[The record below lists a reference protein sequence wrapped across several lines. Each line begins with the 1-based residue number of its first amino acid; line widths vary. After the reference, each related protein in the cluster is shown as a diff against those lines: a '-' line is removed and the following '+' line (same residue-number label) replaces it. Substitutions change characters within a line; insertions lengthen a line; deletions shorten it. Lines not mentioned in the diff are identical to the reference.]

1 MLKKKAKRK
10 PDPERGK
17 EALRDSVTKDIE
29 DIFAQTK
36 TSDKLSAESAE
47 GGDLAKSSSGD
58 DGSIQTKVKA
68 AKASLTSSHAVKE
81 DQFSD
86 IRGTKKRT
94 LLLQSLLISQENGRT
109 MDSRFT
115 AKMN

>member
-47 GGDLAKSSSGD
+47 GDLAKSSSGD

-109 MDSRFT
+109 MDLRFT
-115 AKMN
+115 TKMN

>member
-1 MLKKKAKRK
+1 MPKKKAKRK
-10 PDPERGK
+10 PELERGK
-17 EALRDSVTKDIE
+17 EALRGGVTKDIE

-36 TSDKLSAESAE
+36 TSDKSSAEA
-47 GGDLAKSSSGD
+47 GGDLAKSSGAD
-58 DGSIQTKVKA
+58 DSSIPTKVKA
-68 AKASLTSSHAVKE
+68 AKATSTSSHAVKGDE
-81 DQFSD
+81 FSD